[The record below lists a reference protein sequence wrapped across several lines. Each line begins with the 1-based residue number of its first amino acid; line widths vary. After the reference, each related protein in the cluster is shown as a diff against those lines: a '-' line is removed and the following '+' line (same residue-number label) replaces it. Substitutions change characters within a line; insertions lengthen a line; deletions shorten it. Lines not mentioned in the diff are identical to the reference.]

1 MAITLVE
8 GSTAEQPTPPDINAM
23 LSQATEAPE
32 PTGGEAST
40 QTQQV
45 NPQSGEQQ
53 PVGEVAEEVVDT
65 TEIDNTLSELENI
78 LRQPQKQPA
87 QVIPIASE
95 PEGQYDQ
102 EPEKSISIPDDDP
115 LLVLVPQEWRQLAKD
130 HGPELA
136 EQLCVLSDQ
145 RIMEYQQAG
154 GESADDETIMAIVR
168 KYDLLASNRAK
179 TFAAKRDSATRLAKM
194 QEENRLAKQLQQTEE
209 EWVKE
214 VSRLSPNIANSQV
227 GQQILSTAMQAAYR
241 IDPNH
246 KTGAKLAVMIAKAI
260 GQSIVEYKKGNVPQ
274 TAIQA
279 VQSARQ
285 PVTIPPS
292 AASARPNQ
300 GGDEGVDSLL
310 QAMGFGHVVNARK

>member
-1 MAITLVE
+1 MTITLVE

-23 LSQATEAPE
+23 LSQATDAPE
-32 PTGGEAST
+32 QGEAT
-40 QTQQV
+40 PQTQQAA
-45 NPQSGEQQ
+45 PQSGEQQ
-53 PVGEVAEEVVDT
+53 AGGEASEEVVDT
-65 TEIDNTLSELENI
+65 TEIDNTLLELENI
-78 LRQPQKQPA
+78 LRQPPKQQA
-87 QVIPIASE
+87 QVIPIAPEPVGQSIPE
-95 PEGQYDQ
+95 PEDRL
-102 EPEKSISIPDDDP
+102 SIPDDDP

-154 GESADDETIMAIVR
+154 GEAADDDTIMAIVR
-168 KYDLLASNRAK
+168 KYDSLANNRAK

-194 QEENRLAKQLQQTEE
+194 QDEQRIAKHLQQTEE
-209 EWVKE
+209 AWVQE
-214 VSRLSPNIANSQV
+214 VTRLSPNIANSEI
-227 GQQILSTAMQAAYR
+227 GQQILGTAMQAAYKV
-241 IDPNH
+241 DPNH

-260 GQSIVEYKKGNVPQ
+260 SQSIVEYKKGNVPQ

-300 GGDEGVDSLL
+300 QGDEGVDSLL